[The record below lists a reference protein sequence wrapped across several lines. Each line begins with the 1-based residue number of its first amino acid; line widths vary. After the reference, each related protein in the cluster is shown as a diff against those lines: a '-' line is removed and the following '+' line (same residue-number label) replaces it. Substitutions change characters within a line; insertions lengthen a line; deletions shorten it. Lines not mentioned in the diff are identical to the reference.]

1 MIRYWCMLKKG
12 ASGSFF
18 SLVPNKE
25 HTYTA
30 KKNIGIVLEK
40 SSIPRL
46 NSAIAMR
53 MILLENGIIVKLLK
67 KKS

>member
-1 MIRYWCMLKKG
+1 VYVKKR
-12 ASGSFF
+12 SFRLLF
-18 SLVPNKE
+18 LLAPKKE
-25 HTYTA
+25 HAYTA

-40 SSIPRL
+40 TCIPRL